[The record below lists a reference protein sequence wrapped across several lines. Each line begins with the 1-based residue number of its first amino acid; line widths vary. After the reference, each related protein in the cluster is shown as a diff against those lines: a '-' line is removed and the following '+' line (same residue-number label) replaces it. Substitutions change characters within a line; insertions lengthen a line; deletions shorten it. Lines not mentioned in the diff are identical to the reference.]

1 MTLYPDSDCCR
12 DSCCP
17 GYTLVVGRCIPDT
30 EDPCRLFFCYAI
42 SSTLYI
48 GQSHIT
54 WIICFFLSPEYGL
67 CEQQCS
73 TYFGRVICT
82 CFAGYNFNKVILW
95 ILIHHIID
103 WCNCAP
109 LCHPVHFQSHWLWSN
124 WFSDPFEPRNQ
135 PHHHYNNC
143 MIVILCLMWFFRP
156 AWAWASA
163 PPART
168 RTSVRRRTGVANMWD
183 DNDQIIQGQQWLR

>member
-82 CFAGYNFNKVILW
+82 CFAGYNFNKVIFRLSLYYCIIKSLW
-95 ILIHHIID
+95 ISLALLD
-103 WCNCAP
+103 TTSTMSSCE
-109 LCHPVHFQSHWLWSN
+109 
-124 WFSDPFEPRNQ
+124 FSITICVKNP
-135 PHHHYNNC
+135 
-143 MIVILCLMWFFRP
+143 
-156 AWAWASA
+156 
-163 PPART
+163 
-168 RTSVRRRTGVANMWD
+168 
-183 DNDQIIQGQQWLR
+183 